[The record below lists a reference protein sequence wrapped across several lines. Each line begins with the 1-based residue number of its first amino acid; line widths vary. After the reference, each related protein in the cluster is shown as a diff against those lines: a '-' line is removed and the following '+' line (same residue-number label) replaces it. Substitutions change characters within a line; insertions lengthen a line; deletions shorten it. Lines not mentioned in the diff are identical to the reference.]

1 MRAIPREKREDDVAR
16 EQQRSKHAIRDAS
29 VEAAGLKRK
38 REEQYEKAKQQRK
51 LEGKGPGRP
60 PAVRGPVKQ
69 HTAPPVQPQQHD
81 SSTAARKEK
90 SRRKMGHSRKGN
102 ARVRPGQMKRNAGT
116 CNSKPCKLAAGGLR
130 NGVCAMRNAF
140 EKALRTS
147 IAAQLGVR
155 NGKLFPLKG
164 VRKPRA
170 MHSNNS

>member
-1 MRAIPREKREDDVAR
+1 MRAIPREKRENDVAR

-90 SRRKMGHSRKGN
+90 SRRKMGQCSSTR
-102 ARVRPGQMKRNAGT
+102 GT

-130 NGVCAMRNAF
+130 NGVCAMPLRKLCAPQLLRNW
-140 EKALRTS
+140 
-147 IAAQLGVR
+147 GC
-155 NGKLFPLKG
+155 
-164 VRKPRA
+164 A
-170 MHSNNS
+170 MADFSH

>member
-1 MRAIPREKREDDVAR
+1 VRAIPREKRENDVAR

-29 VEAAGLKRK
+29 GEAAAGLKHK

-51 LEGKGPGRP
+51 LEGKGPRQP

-90 SRRKMGHSRKGN
+90 SRRKIGHSRKGS
-102 ARVRPGQMKRNAGT
+102 AMLVPRNAGT

-130 NGVCAMRNAF
+130 NGVCAMP
-140 EKALRTS
+140 LR
-147 IAAQLGVR
+147 
-155 NGKLFPLKG
+155 KL
-164 VRKPRA
+164 
-170 MHSNNS
+170 

>member
-1 MRAIPREKREDDVAR
+1 MDRYVRAIPREK
-16 EQQRSKHAIRDAS
+16 RSKHAIRDAS
-29 VEAAGLKRK
+29 IEAAGLKRK

-60 PAVRGPVKQ
+60 PAVRGAVKQ
-69 HTAPPVQPQQHD
+69 HTAPPVQPQQH
-81 SSTAARKEK
+81 SSKEREEGCAMLK
-90 SRRKMGHSRKGN
+90 Y
-102 ARVRPGQMKRNAGT
+102 PRNAGT
-116 CNSKPCKLAAGGLR
+116 CNSKPCKLAARGLR
-130 NGVCAMRNAF
+130 NAP

-155 NGKLFPLKG
+155 NGKFFPLKG

>member
-90 SRRKMGHSRKGN
+90 
-102 ARVRPGQMKRNAGT
+102 RVAQCSSTRAMLVPVIQSHA
-116 CNSKPCKLAAGGLR
+116 SLLL
-130 NGVCAMRNAF
+130 GVCAMG
-140 EKALRTS
+140 S
-147 IAAQLGVR
+147 AQC
-155 NGKLFPLKG
+155 P
-164 VRKPRA
+164 
-170 MHSNNS
+170 

>member
-1 MRAIPREKREDDVAR
+1 MDRYVRAIPREKREDDVAR

-90 SRRKMGHSRKGN
+90 SRRKMGHSRKGS
-102 ARVRPGQMKRNAGT
+102 ARVRPGQM
-116 CNSKPCKLAAGGLR
+116 KLAAGGLR
-130 NGVCAMRNAF
+130 NGVCAMPLRKLCAPQLLRNW
-140 EKALRTS
+140 
-147 IAAQLGVR
+147 GC
-155 NGKLFPLKG
+155 
-164 VRKPRA
+164 A
-170 MHSNNS
+170 MADFSH

>member
-1 MRAIPREKREDDVAR
+1 
-16 EQQRSKHAIRDAS
+16 
-29 VEAAGLKRK
+29 
-38 REEQYEKAKQQRK
+38 
-51 LEGKGPGRP
+51 
-60 PAVRGPVKQ
+60 
-69 HTAPPVQPQQHD
+69 
-81 SSTAARKEK
+81 
-90 SRRKMGHSRKGN
+90 
-102 ARVRPGQMKRNAGT
+102 MKRNAGT

>member
-1 MRAIPREKREDDVAR
+1 MDRYVRAIPREKREDDVAR

-60 PAVRGPVKQ
+60 PAVRGAVKQ

-81 SSTAARKEK
+81 SSTAAVGCAMLKY
-90 SRRKMGHSRKGN
+90 
-102 ARVRPGQMKRNAGT
+102 PRNAGT

-130 NGVCAMRNAF
+130 NGVCAMPLRKLCAPQLLRNW
-140 EKALRTS
+140 
-147 IAAQLGVR
+147 GC
-155 NGKLFPLKG
+155 
-164 VRKPRA
+164 A
-170 MHSNNS
+170 MANFSY

>member
-51 LEGKGPGRP
+51 LEGKGPRRP
-60 PAVRGPVKQ
+60 PAVRGPLKQ

-102 ARVRPGQMKRNAGT
+102 ARVRPGQMK
-116 CNSKPCKLAAGGLR
+116 LAAGGLR
-130 NGVCAMRNAF
+130 NGVCAMP
-140 EKALRTS
+140 LRKLC
-147 IAAQLGVR
+147 APQLLRKLGVR

>member
-60 PAVRGPVKQ
+60 PAVRGLVKQ
-69 HTAPPVQPQQHD
+69 HSSKEREEQEEDGAQQEGQRACAP
-81 SSTAARKEK
+81 
-90 SRRKMGHSRKGN
+90 
-102 ARVRPGQMKRNAGT
+102 GT
-116 CNSKPCKLAAGGLR
+116 DEACCWGPAQWGLR
-130 NGVCAMRNAF
+130 NAP

-147 IAAQLGVR
+147 TAAQLGVR
-155 NGKLFPLKG
+155 NGRLSPLKG

-170 MHSNNS
+170 MHSNIS

>member
-1 MRAIPREKREDDVAR
+1 MCVPSRGRSGRTMRK
-16 EQQRSKHAIRDAS
+16 QQRSKHAIREAS

-90 SRRKMGHSRKGN
+90 SRRKMGHSRKGS
-102 ARVRPGQMKRNAGT
+102 ARVRPGQM
-116 CNSKPCKLAAGGLR
+116 KLAAGGLR
-130 NGVCAMRNAF
+130 NGVCAMPLRKLCAPQLLRNW
-140 EKALRTS
+140 
-147 IAAQLGVR
+147 GC
-155 NGKLFPLKG
+155 
-164 VRKPRA
+164 A
-170 MHSNNS
+170 MADFSH

>member
-1 MRAIPREKREDDVAR
+1 MDRYVRGIPREKREDDVAR

-90 SRRKMGHSRKGN
+90 SRRKMGHSRKGS
-102 ARVRPGQMKRNAGT
+102 ARVRLGQMKRNWWAPHLINQILRACKQCRSRRGGIRLLQMTQGRTFAGLKEQT
-116 CNSKPCKLAAGGLR
+116 
-130 NGVCAMRNAF
+130 
-140 EKALRTS
+140 
-147 IAAQLGVR
+147 VR
-155 NGKLFPLKG
+155 NCWYL
-164 VRKPRA
+164 
-170 MHSNNS
+170 

>member
-1 MRAIPREKREDDVAR
+1 VRAIPREK
-16 EQQRSKHAIRDAS
+16 QRSKHAFREAS

-69 HTAPPVQPQQHD
+69 HTAPPVQPQQH
-81 SSTAARKEK
+81 SSKE
-90 SRRKMGHSRKGN
+90 REEQEEDGAQQEGQR
-102 ARVRPGQMKRNAGT
+102 ACAPGTDEACCWGPAQW
-116 CNSKPCKLAAGGLR
+116 GLR
-130 NGVCAMRNAF
+130 NAP

-147 IAAQLGVR
+147 TAAQLGVR

-164 VRKPRA
+164 VCKPRA

>member
-1 MRAIPREKREDDVAR
+1 MDRYVRVIPREKREDDVVR

-60 PAVRGPVKQ
+60 PAVKGPVKQ

-90 SRRKMGHSRKGN
+90 MGHSRKTR
-102 ARVRPGQMKRNAGT
+102 AMLVPVIQSHA
-116 CNSKPCKLAAGGLR
+116 SLLL
-130 NGVCAMRNAF
+130 GVCAMPLRKLCAPQLLRNW
-140 EKALRTS
+140 
-147 IAAQLGVR
+147 GC
-155 NGKLFPLKG
+155 
-164 VRKPRA
+164 A
-170 MHSNNS
+170 MANFSH